1 MMILGLDVM
10 GGDHA
15 PEVTISGAVASLE
28 ALHQGVRIALFG
40 PRDVILA
47 ELKKH
52 DADPQCF
59 DIVDCP
65 EVINMG
71 ESPIRAFSA
80 KPHSS
85 IAVGFKYLKMK
96 KISAFS
102 SAGSTGVMFVGTMN
116 NTERIPG
123 IIRPC
128 ISTVIPKE
136 DGKVNLMLDVGL
148 NPDCRVD
155 VMYQFAILG
164 YIYAK
169 HILKIPDPKVGIL
182 NIGEEEKK
190 GSILTQSLY
199 QLLKDAPELNF
210 VGNVEGI
217 EMFTDKA
224 DVIVTDGFTGNIVL
238 KQMEAIT
245 AIFTKRGL
253 RDSYIDSF
261 NYENFGGTPILGIN
275 APVFIGHGKSSSKA
289 IKNMI
294 LASQEMVYSNLI
306 TNFKKAFKHISL

>member
-1 MMILGLDVM
+1 MILGLDVM

-15 PEVTISGAVASLE
+15 PQVTIGGAVASLD
-28 ALHQGVRIALFG
+28 ALHQETKIALFG

-47 ELKKH
+47 ELKNQN
-52 DADPQCF
+52 ADPQCF
-59 DIVDCP
+59 GIVDCP
-65 EVINMG
+65 DIINTG
-71 ESPIRAFSA
+71 ESPIRAFSS
-80 KPHSS
+80 KPQSS
-85 IAVGFKYLKMK
+85 IAMGLKYLKTK
-96 KISAFS
+96 KIDAFS

-116 NTERIPG
+116 NIERIPG

-128 ISTVIPKE
+128 ISTAVPKE
-136 DGKVNLMLDVGL
+136 DGKVNLLLDVGL

-164 YIYAK
+164 YIYSK
-169 HILKIPDPKVGIL
+169 HVLKISEPKVGLL

-190 GSILTQSLY
+190 GSILTQSVH
-199 QLLKDAPELNF
+199 QLLKDSPELNF
-210 VGNVEGI
+210 VGNIEGV

-238 KQMEAIT
+238 KQIEAMT
-245 AIFTKRGL
+245 AIFIKRGL

-294 LASQEMVYSNLI
+294 LASQEMVSSNLI
-306 TNFKKAFKHISL
+306 KNYKKAFKHIAL

>member
-1 MMILGLDVM
+1 M

-15 PEVTISGAVASLE
+15 PEVTIGGAVASLD
-28 ALHQGVRIALFG
+28 ALHQGAIIALFG
-40 PRDVILA
+40 PCDVILS

-52 DADPQCF
+52 NVDPQRF

-65 EVINMG
+65 EVIDMG
-71 ESPIRAFSA
+71 ESPIRAFPA
-80 KPHSS
+80 KPRSS
-85 IAVGFKYLKMK
+85 IAIGFKYLKMK
-96 KISAFS
+96 KIDAFS

-116 NTERIPG
+116 NIERIPG

-128 ISTVIPKE
+128 ISTAIPKE
-136 DGKVNLMLDVGL
+136 DGKINLLLDVGL

-169 HILKIPDPKVGIL
+169 HILKIADPKVGLL

-217 EMFTDKA
+217 DMFTNKA

-238 KQMEAIT
+238 KQIEALT

-253 RDSYIDSF
+253 HDSYIDSF

-294 LASQEMVYSNLI
+294 LASQEMVHSNLI
-306 TNFKKAFKHISL
+306 KNFRKAFKHISL

>member
-1 MMILGLDVM
+1 MILGLDVM

-15 PEVTISGAVASLE
+15 PEVTIGGAVASLD
-28 ALHQGVRIALFG
+28 ALHQDAKIALFG
-40 PRDVILA
+40 PRNVILA

-59 DIVDCP
+59 EIVDCP
-65 EVINMG
+65 EVITMG

-80 KPHSS
+80 KPRSS
-85 IAVGFKYLKMK
+85 IAVGFKALKMK
-96 KISAFS
+96 RIDAFS

-116 NTERIPG
+116 NVERIPG

-128 ISTVIPKE
+128 ISTIVPKE
-136 DGKVNLMLDVGL
+136 NGKVNLLLDVGL

-169 HILKIPDPKVGIL
+169 HILKIDDPKVGLL

-190 GSILTQSLY
+190 GSILTQSVH

-210 VGNVEGI
+210 IGNIEGI
-217 EMFTDKA
+217 EMFSDKA

-238 KQMEAIT
+238 KQIEAMT
-245 AIFTKRGL
+245 AMFIKRGL
-253 RDSYIDSF
+253 RDEYTDSF

-275 APVFIGHGKSSSKA
+275 APVFIGHGKSSAKA

-294 LASQEMVYSNLI
+294 LASQEMVCSNLI
-306 TNFKKAFKHISL
+306 KNFKKAFKHIAL

>member
-1 MMILGLDVM
+1 MILGLDVM

-15 PEVTISGAVASLE
+15 PEVTIAGAVASLD
-28 ALHQGVRIALFG
+28 ALHQDARVALFG
-40 PRDVILA
+40 PRNVILA

-65 EVINMG
+65 EVITMG

-96 KISAFS
+96 KIDAFS
-102 SAGSTGVMFVGTMN
+102 GAGSTGVMFVGTMN
-116 NTERIPG
+116 NVERIPG

-128 ISTVIPKE
+128 ISTVVPKE
-136 DGKVNLMLDVGL
+136 DGKANLMLDVGL

-155 VMYQFAILG
+155 VMYQFALLG

-169 HILKIPDPKVGIL
+169 HILKIPEPKVGLL

-190 GSILTQSLY
+190 GSILTQSVY

-217 EMFTDKA
+217 DMFTDKA
-224 DVIVTDGFTGNIVL
+224 DVVVTDGFTGNVVL
-238 KQMEAIT
+238 KQIEAMT
-245 AIFTKRGL
+245 AIFVKRGL
-253 RDSYIDSF
+253 RDDYIDSF

-275 APVFIGHGKSSSKA
+275 APVFIGHGKSSAKA

-294 LASQEMVYSNLI
+294 LASQEMVCSNLI
-306 TNFKKAFKHISL
+306 KSYKKAFKHISL